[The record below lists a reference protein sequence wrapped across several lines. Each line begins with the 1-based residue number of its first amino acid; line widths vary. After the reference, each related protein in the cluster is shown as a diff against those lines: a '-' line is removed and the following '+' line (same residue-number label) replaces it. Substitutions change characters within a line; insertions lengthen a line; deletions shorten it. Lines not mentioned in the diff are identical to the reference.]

1 MNVSQLLV
9 QALERNGVKYAFGY
23 PGDESLPFMEAVRQS
38 DQMDFVLTRH
48 EAGAG
53 FMAGVYG
60 HLTGELAVAMSTLGA
75 GATNLATP
83 VASAWLAE
91 YPMLVITGQ
100 KPILDNRQGRYQLI
114 DVVDVMG
121 PITKFSATVNSPE
134 ALPHIVA
141 DAIHQALEFPQGP
154 VHIELPLDVAQLDVA
169 ETALLPPTVAHTPG
183 PSPSA
188 VEAVVE
194 RLKSAKR
201 PLVLLGAGA
210 NSRHTL
216 PDALRRFIDH
226 TGIFAISTM
235 MGKGVIDER
244 SEQYVGTAGMPG
256 MGIPNCAVQHAD
268 VIVSIGH
275 NMVEKSPFIMSPDG
289 PEVIHVHERSAT
301 PDTIWFPQL
310 QLLGDMALSM
320 DALTAALDPLP
331 GWDLDGFSKLS
342 SAFRMAIDAPPALEA
357 LDGVLKPQAV
367 ASVIRGALEPDD
379 VLALDNGIH
388 KLWLTRNYFASQP
401 RGVIVDSALGSM
413 GTGVPSAV
421 AAKLVHPDQHVL
433 AVVGDGGFMMTGGE
447 LDTAVRLQLDLVV
460 VVFNDG
466 GLGMIR
472 LKQSMMGLDN
482 YGVDFPSPDIVGY
495 AKAHGAHGSRVET
508 TEELEATLA
517 NAFASGGVHVIDV
530 PVDYR
535 ENGPLMQSMKMIDC
549 SAMLGS

>member
-169 ETALLPPTVAHTPG
+169 DAALLPPTVAHTPG

-235 MGKGVIDER
+235 
-244 SEQYVGTAGMPG
+244 T
-256 MGIPNCAVQHAD
+256 
-268 VIVSIGH
+268 VSYTH
-275 NMVEKSPFIMSPDG
+275 
-289 PEVIHVHERSAT
+289 
-301 PDTIWFPQL
+301 
-310 QLLGDMALSM
+310 
-320 DALTAALDPLP
+320 LTLP
-331 GWDLDGFSKLS
+331 
-342 SAFRMAIDAPPALEA
+342 
-357 LDGVLKPQAV
+357 
-367 ASVIRGALEPDD
+367 
-379 VLALDNGIH
+379 
-388 KLWLTRNYFASQP
+388 T
-401 RGVIVDSALGSM
+401 
-413 GTGVPSAV
+413 
-421 AAKLVHPDQHVL
+421 
-433 AVVGDGGFMMTGGE
+433 
-447 LDTAVRLQLDLVV
+447 
-460 VVFNDG
+460 
-466 GLGMIR
+466 
-472 LKQSMMGLDN
+472 
-482 YGVDFPSPDIVGY
+482 
-495 AKAHGAHGSRVET
+495 KA
-508 TEELEATLA
+508 
-517 NAFASGGVHVIDV
+517 
-530 PVDYR
+530 
-535 ENGPLMQSMKMIDC
+535 
-549 SAMLGS
+549 